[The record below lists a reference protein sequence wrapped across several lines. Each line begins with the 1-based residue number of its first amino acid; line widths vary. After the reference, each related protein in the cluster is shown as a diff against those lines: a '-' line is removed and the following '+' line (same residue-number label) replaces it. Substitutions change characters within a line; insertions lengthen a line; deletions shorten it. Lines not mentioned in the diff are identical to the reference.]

1 MNWDR
6 VEGKWKQMRGAA
18 RAKWGRLTDDDLDL
32 IAGHRD
38 QLIGRLQERYGIARD
53 EAEKQTDDW
62 AASTVEDC
70 QGQARPGRGQ
80 AVAWSTRVGQRPG
93 QRSCGSA
100 VKQDMRQKEDT
111 DARHSRG
118 GHFATDWRLTVLAL
132 QPPLGLLPKRRTR
145 ACSCHSADSLAVR
158 MVVRCFRHLDR
169 NPI

>member
-70 QGQARPGRGQ
+70 
-80 AVAWSTRVGQRPG
+80 
-93 QRSCGSA
+93 
-100 VKQDMRQKEDT
+100 
-111 DARHSRG
+111 
-118 GHFATDWRLTVLAL
+118 
-132 QPPLGLLPKRRTR
+132 
-145 ACSCHSADSLAVR
+145 
-158 MVVRCFRHLDR
+158 
-169 NPI
+169 